1 MIKGLKQINSRIF
14 ARQQQK
20 RNLKIAPLEG
30 IAVLPIQISKNQC
43 TVRICDMIRNP
54 YLLGQLYLV
63 RIYYSLWKMEEI
75 TLKFASLDHNEWLQ
89 SFYFRNR

>member
-30 IAVLPIQISKNQC
+30 IAVLLIQTSKNQC
-43 TVRICDMIRNP
+43 TLRICQMIRNP
-54 YLLGQLYLV
+54 YIFGQLYLV
-63 RIYYSLWKMEEI
+63 HIYFSLRKMEEI
-75 TLKFASLDHNEWLQ
+75 TLKFATLDHNV
-89 SFYFRNR
+89 